1 MPSMY
6 GTIRYDTIPYTSIIP
21 EQIVIAL
28 RLRLLLSLSRV
39 PNFRITGRTV
49 PLRFLLKDAQA
60 LIAHKGNV
68 H

>member
-6 GTIRYDTIPYTSIIP
+6 DTIDIHHTR
-21 EQIVIAL
+21 IVTAL
-28 RLRLLLSLSRV
+28 RLQLLLSLSRV